1 MKFLLEQ
8 EHADLAAAIDGM
20 LAKADVPTAAR
31 AWADGK
37 YGAGLDIWRSL
48 TDIGVTGLLVPD
60 EYGGSGAGA
69 VEVAVA
75 AEQLGRHAVPGP
87 VAETLAGVPIL
98 LRDTGSVQQLEAHAR
113 GDLTTL
119 AVAPFAPRAVDTEV
133 STTYLLDGTTLSEG
147 IAGELKQSVDP
158 TRRLAALTAG
168 ELLDTDVDG
177 SVAIDYA
184 VLATAAQLLGLGQS
198 MLTMAADYAK
208 SRNQFGKPIGSFQA
222 VKHHLADVAVAL
234 EMARP
239 LLHGAALALEGQVP
253 DTVLVT
259 REVAAAKVAAGDA
272 AYLAARKSLQVM
284 GAIGYTA
291 EHDISLFIT
300 KTRAL
305 VSAWGTGA
313 LHRDRILE
321 TLRGTTATIEVSR

>member
-1 MKFLLEQ
+1 MKFLLKE
-8 EHADLAAAIDGM
+8 EHDDLAAAIDAM
-20 LAKADVPTAAR
+20 LAKADVATAAR
-31 AWADGK
+31 AWADEK
-37 YGAGLDIWRSL
+37 YEAGLDIWQAL
-48 TDIGVTGLLVPD
+48 TDIGVAGLLVPD

-69 VEVAVA
+69 VEMVVA

-87 VAETLAGVPIL
+87 VAETLGGVPIL

-119 AVAPFAPRAVDTEV
+119 AAAPFAPRAVDTEV
-133 STTYLLDGTTLSEG
+133 ATAYLLDGATLSEG
-147 IAGELKQSVDP
+147 IAGQLKQSVDP
-158 TRRLAALTAG
+158 TRRLATLTAG
-168 ELLDTDVDG
+168 EVLDTNVDG
-177 SVAIDYA
+177 SAAIDYA
-184 VLATAAQLLGLGQS
+184 VLATAAQLLGMGQT
-198 MLTMAADYAK
+198 MLTIAADYAK

-222 VKHHLADVAVAL
+222 VKHHLADVVVAL

-239 LLHGAALALEGQVP
+239 LVLGAALALDGQVP

-259 REVAAAKVAAGDA
+259 REVSAAKVAAGDA

-305 VSAWGTGA
+305 VSTWGTGA
-313 LHRDRILE
+313 LHRELILE
-321 TLRGTTATIEVSR
+321 SLRRTGTSETPR